1 MRTLAVRSRC
11 AFAACLAALLAL
23 VGSAPANPAWAAK
36 HYIAGR
42 IIDRNGDP
50 VDQAVITLKPKV
62 EDEKAEVQLVTDRE
76 GRFLVDY
83 LRNDVGERSKLTRK
97 VDYKLEVFKPGFHTR
112 EVVFAYKK
120 GELQVDT
127 LMLTEDTIAVH
138 DDEAKLDPA
147 AYETATQA
155 SGATYEGQ

>member
-1 MRTLAVRSRC
+1 MYRTLVLFVLGMS
-11 AFAACLAALLAL
+11 LLA
-23 VGSAPANPAWAAK
+23 VGTPASAAK
-36 HYIAGR
+36 HYISGR

-50 VDQAVITLKPKV
+50 IDQAVITLQPKV
-62 EDEKAEVQLVTDRE
+62 DGTKANVQLVTDRE

-83 LRNDVGERSKLTRK
+83 LRSESGERAKLSRK

-112 EVVFAYKK
+112 EVVFAYKS

-127 LMLTEDTIAVH
+127 LMMTEDTIVVH
-138 DDEAKLDPA
+138 GDDAKLDPA